1 MGAWPES
8 IELMILITDNKKF
21 GLMKLSLLTQGM
33 WYRVGLSFIE
43 RFLSVFRLRLLP
55 GRLTI
60 KEGQ

>member
-8 IELMILITDNKKF
+8 IELVILITDNKKF

-55 GRLTI
+55 GRLTM

>member
-55 GRLTI
+55 GRLTM

>member
-1 MGAWPES
+1 MGAWPKA
-8 IELMILITDNKKF
+8 IELVILITDNKKF

-55 GRLTI
+55 GRLTM